1 MQYNWYNWC
10 RLQYANW
17 YNHRSQEREAPLY
30 IKLVYIRALPKQG
43 FDPPCCAHSGTLW
56 HLFFAENKK
65 ILKTA
70 ILTLGMNILTVT
82 VVKHDSGMV
91 F

>member
-1 MQYNWYNWC
+1 MHWIFNLYDFESSC
-10 RLQYANW
+10 AN
-17 YNHRSQEREAPLY
+17 S
-30 IKLVYIRALPKQG
+30 
-43 FDPPCCAHSGTLW
+43 DPCAHLGTLW

-91 F
+91 S